1 MSLTRERLAELRALV
16 EDESMSWGDCADLQ
30 GAFEEI
36 PQDELPE
43 PAENAMFSDMLDEL
57 EARLPTTDR
66 TAWVCIDC
74 AAAVA
79 GISDHEAGKRLP
91 EPFAGDRSVVRM
103 VNGTTEECRHRR
115 PQPRPGRWRVIDW
128 HDWPEAWHDEHAEE
142 CETRTFDTSPCEG
155 CGDHL
160 AGTRQAVTITVR

>member
-16 EDESMSWGDCADLQ
+16 EDESMSWGDVADLQ

-36 PQDELPE
+36 PEDELPE
-43 PAENAMFSDMLDEL
+43 PAENAMHSDMLDEL

-66 TAWVCIDC
+66 TAWVCVDC
-74 AAAVA
+74 SAAVA
-79 GISDHEAGKRLP
+79 GITDHEAGHRLP
-91 EPFAGDRSVVRM
+91 TPFADDPDVIRA
-103 VNGTTEECRHRR
+103 VNGSIEPCEHTGMDWEES
-115 PQPRPGRWRVIDW
+115 V
-128 HDWPEAWHDEHAEE
+128 DEHTEE
-142 CETRTFDTSPCEG
+142 CETITFSRLTCEG

>member
-16 EDESMSWGDCADLQ
+16 EDESMSWGDVADLQ

-66 TAWVCIDC
+66 TAWVCVDC
-74 AAAVA
+74 SAAVA
-79 GISDHEAGKRLP
+79 GITDHEAGKRLP
-91 EPFAGDRSVVRM
+91 EPFAGERSVVRA
-103 VNGTTEECRHRR
+103 VNGLSDCHHFEIE
-115 PQPRPGRWRVIDW
+115 WSN
-128 HDWPEAWHDEHAEE
+128 WPEPVVDEHAEE

>member
-16 EDESMSWGDCADLQ
+16 EDESMSWGDCADLE

-36 PQDELPE
+36 PEDELPE
-43 PAENAMFSDMLDEL
+43 PAENAMHSDMLDEL

-74 AAAVA
+74 SAAVA
-79 GISDHEAGKRLP
+79 GITDHEAGKRLP
-91 EPFAGDRSVVRM
+91 EPFAEDRSVVRV
-103 VNGTTEECRHRR
+103 VNGLADCHHFEIE
-115 PQPRPGRWRVIDW
+115 WAN
-128 HDWPEAWHDEHAEE
+128 WPEHVVDEHAEQ